1 MSELKKQIN
10 YAVVCVNEFAK
21 THNLTAKSAFQY
33 LYQNKAIEFIKEN
46 YAIEHTLS
54 IADAIEDMGM
64 ICRNNGGQDH
74 FAYTEG
80 KDRTVTRQEQLIE
93 YVTQDLIELIVM
105 NQKVEYDEA
114 MNLLY
119 NSETFD
125 KLSDVETG
133 LYSESPAYVYG
144 IFQGEQNFGKI
155 VQAEL

>member
-21 THNLTAKSAFQY
+21 AYNLTAKSAFQY

-46 YAIEHTLS
+46 YEIEHTLS

-64 ICRNNGGQDH
+64 ICRNNGGQNH
-74 FAYTEG
+74 CAFAG
-80 KDRTVTRQEQLIE
+80 DGDRMMTKREQLIE

-105 NQKVEYDEA
+105 NQKIEYDEA

-119 NSETFD
+119 KSETFD

-144 IFQGEQNFGKI
+144 ILQGEQHFGKL
-155 VQAEL
+155 V